1 MISMLIILFKYEDY
15 RFFLVNFV
23 NDEWYLFINV
33 YFGECLCKEIVYNVI
48 FFLD

>member
-23 NDEWYLFINV
+23 YDVFIMV
-33 YFGECLCKEIVYNVI
+33 FWCLCFDGVGVVLVVE
-48 FFLD
+48 L

>member
-23 NDEWYLFINV
+23 NDEWYIFINV
-33 YFGECLCKEIVYNVI
+33 YFLYYKIIKLLKY
-48 FFLD
+48 